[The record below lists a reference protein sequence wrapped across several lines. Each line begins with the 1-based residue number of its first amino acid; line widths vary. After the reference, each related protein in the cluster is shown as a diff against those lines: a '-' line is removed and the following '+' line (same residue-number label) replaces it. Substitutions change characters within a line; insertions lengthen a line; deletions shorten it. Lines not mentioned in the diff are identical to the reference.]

1 MPRARFWIVVQSHT
15 DILASLLACHQ
26 VEHRG
31 SKVNHCDRRH
41 ISALGL
47 SRSPATRPRWFEPGW
62 PNYCQGVPRVLFS
75 TSFRMCLQATVNR
88 EARWILAA

>member
-47 SRSPATRPRWFEPGW
+47 SRSPATRPRW
-62 PNYCQGVPRVLFS
+62 V
-75 TSFRMCLQATVNR
+75 QAR
-88 EARWILAA
+88 LAELLSRGSSSAI